1 MTPDCDSLTIRPLQY
16 RDLEAIE
23 TLGAESGEA
32 AYNRPAAS
40 LHQQLQRVRRW
51 YGVWQV
57 ASCLPALP
65 RNELQVFVAEQPPQ
79 ILGAIGVLPANRRR
93 STWRVE
99 QVLASQGRGIGA
111 LDVGSQLVRQCL
123 ETIWEAR
130 TWIAEVEIQ
139 HQSALGL
146 YRRNGFQ
153 PLAQM
158 TYWSIAPETLARLAQ
173 GEPQLP
179 NLLPVSNADAHLI
192 CQLDTLSMPPLL
204 RQVFDRQDRDFKLGA
219 IEVLMQSWQ
228 RWFGDLEIVRAYV
241 FEPQRKAAIGYFA
254 LKCCRCGTHPH
265 EAELIVHPAYTWLY
279 PELLSQMAQAVQ
291 GFAPQALQLTS
302 ADYQSEREE
311 YLEELGAQPIAH
323 TLLMSR
329 SVWHK
334 LREVKRAS
342 LDKLQL
348 SGVLQGLQPGRTP
361 IPSRILGFDSSRFP
375 HRGEPASPHRDRA
388 AAGEEDRLP
397 PEEETDNNFTG

>member
-1 MTPDCDSLTIRPLQY
+1 MANYFMTLDPTDRDLLTIRPLQY
-16 RDLEAIE
+16 RDLEAID
-23 TLGAESGEA
+23 TLAAQSGEA
-32 AYNRPAAS
+32 AYNCPTEL
-40 LHQQLQRVRRW
+40 LHHQLQRFRRW

-57 ASCLPALP
+57 ASCLPLLP
-65 RNELQVFVAEQPPQ
+65 RHELQVLVAEQPPQ

-99 QVLASQGRGIGA
+99 QVLAAHGRGIGA

-123 ETIWEAR
+123 EAIWEAR

-139 HQSALGL
+139 HKSALGL

-158 TYWSIAPETLARLAQ
+158 TYWSIAPETLAGLAQ
-173 GEPQLP
+173 REPQLP

-219 IEVLMQSWQ
+219 MEALSQSWQ
-228 RWFGDLEIVRAYV
+228 RWFGEIEIVRAYV

-291 GFAPQALQLTS
+291 GFAPQALQLVS

-311 YLEELGAQPIAH
+311 YLEELGAQPLTH

-361 IPSRILGFDSSRFP
+361 IPSRFSEFSASRFP
-375 HRGEPASPHRDRA
+375 QSDRSA
-388 AAGEEDRLP
+388 VREEEWLL
-397 PEEETDNNFTG
+397 PEEETDNNLM